1 MYNKGHV
8 YKILY
13 ENDNPVGNLTTDCC
27 LKLTSRWLLSSC
39 KNLYMRQTVVVN
51 EEAKFSE
58 KKKRRY
64 HSAFIIQGF
73 LRERSPVF
81 PTIFPLPSALLL
93 DKIFAGCQKVKF
105 LQRFYY
111 LMLSE

>member
-58 KKKRRY
+58 KKKLLIDQICISVKNGDTTL
-64 HSAFIIQGF
+64 HS
-73 LRERSPVF
+73 
-81 PTIFPLPSALLL
+81 
-93 DKIFAGCQKVKF
+93 
-105 LQRFYY
+105 
-111 LMLSE
+111 